1 MKVFGLTGGIG
12 MGKSAAAKLLAARNL
27 PVLDTDEIARQ
38 IVAPGQPALA
48 EIREK
53 FGPQFLTP
61 DGSLDRPKLAD
72 LVFRDPAARQQ
83 LEAILH
89 PRIRATWTEQLVQ
102 LRAEGHP
109 TAIVII
115 PLLFETAA
123 QTSFDATVCLA
134 CSVATQH
141 QRLTAR
147 GWTPDQ
153 IAARN
158 HAQFPVEEKMHLAN
172 FVIWTEGSLEIH
184 AAQLLRVIP

>member
-12 MGKSAAAKLLAARNL
+12 MGKSAAAKLLTARNF

-53 FGPQFLTP
+53 FGQQIITP

-109 TAIVII
+109 TAIVVI

-158 HAQFPVEEKMHLAN
+158 HAQFPVEKKMHLAN
-172 FVIWTEGSLEIH
+172 FVIWTEGNLEIH

>member
-27 PVLDTDEIARQ
+27 AVLDTDEIARQ

-53 FGPQFLTP
+53 FGPQFITP

-172 FVIWTEGSLEIH
+172 FVIWTEGNLEIH
-184 AAQLLRVIP
+184 AAQLRRVIP

>member
-27 PVLDTDEIARQ
+27 AVLDTDEIARQ

-53 FGPQFLTP
+53 FGPQILAT

-109 TAIVII
+109 TAIVVI

-172 FVIWTEGSLEIH
+172 FVIWTEGDLEIH
-184 AAQLLRVIP
+184 AAQLRRVIP

>member
-27 PVLDTDEIARQ
+27 AVLDTDEIARQ

-53 FGPQFLTP
+53 FGPQILAT

-172 FVIWTEGSLEIH
+172 FVIWTEGDLEIH
-184 AAQLLRVIP
+184 AAQLRRVIP

>member
-27 PVLDTDEIARQ
+27 AVLDTDEIARQ

-89 PRIRATWTEQLVQ
+89 PRIRAMWTEQLVQ

-172 FVIWTEGSLEIH
+172 FVIWTEGDLEIH
-184 AAQLLRVIP
+184 AAQLRRVIP

>member
-72 LVFRDPAARQQ
+72 LVFRDPVARQQ

-158 HAQFPVEEKMHLAN
+158 HAQFPVEKKMHLAN